1 MLINAVLTLS
11 KKVKIKIK
19 TSVEKSMRFTL
30 LLSGAP
36 SHHPKITGMTGST
49 HGASTESMPETN
61 EIMMISIIEKKQKR
75 SYRIVRYL
83 TGEMK

>member
-1 MLINAVLTLS
+1 VILYSTIITPEIVAHVWVEMLINAVLTLS

-36 SHHPKITGMTGST
+36 SHHPKITGMTGRT
-49 HGASTESMPETN
+49 QGASTESMPETN
-61 EIMMISIIEKKQKR
+61 EIIMISID
-75 SYRIVRYL
+75 
-83 TGEMK
+83 